1 MLRSLTGQPV
11 KKWLVD
17 PVGCR
22 TPQGNPMLTR
32 TPTFNGL
39 ANVASHL
46 RNSFAEIG
54 LVVVERVVNR
64 NHNTKVA
71 AIDLSPEAL
80 RAFLPCPGAEPAS
93 ALPGGA
99 NEPPTCPEEQQ
110 EAMLAWLRHTFA
122 ANMEGKPSAKFKV
135 GLWTPKREAL
145 VRSVRV
151 AVSGVPIL
159 PTSATPAPSAATP
172 SRTWEL
178 LMPNGERI
186 VTSDP
191 EVVEAHRRL
200 LEANVRGM
208 VMFTEQ
214 VGTFLQL
221 VAQSAETERR
231 QVALEAKARAVCG
244 LPPDHDW
251 LAPRRSNILPFQGS
265 PKP

>member
-1 MLRSLTGQPV
+1 MLRSLAGQPA
-11 KKWLVD
+11 KKWLIG

-22 TPQGNPMLTR
+22 PPPEISMLTS

-54 LVVVERVVNR
+54 LVIVERVVNR

-80 RAFLPCPGAEPAS
+80 RAFLPEPGPEPAS
-93 ALPGGA
+93 ALPDGA
-99 NEPPTCPEEQQ
+99 HEPLMRPEEQQ
-110 EAMLAWLRHTFA
+110 EAVLAWLRHTFA
-122 ANMEGKPSAKFKV
+122 ANMECKPSAKFKV

-151 AVSGVPIL
+151 AVSGLPNL
-159 PTSATPAPSAATP
+159 PTSAAPAAATP

-191 EVVEAHRRL
+191 DVVEAHRRM
-200 LEANVRGM
+200 LEFNVRGM
-208 VMFTEQ
+208 VVFTEQ

-231 QVALEAKARAVCG
+231 QVALEAKVRAVCG

-251 LAPRRSNILPFQGS
+251 LAPKRSNVLPFQGS

>member
-1 MLRSLTGQPV
+1 MLRSLTGQPA
-11 KKWLVD
+11 KKWLID
-17 PVGCR
+17 PVGCG
-22 TPQGNPMLTR
+22 TPQEIPMLTSP
-32 TPTFNGL
+32 PTFNGL
-39 ANVASHL
+39 ASVASHL

-54 LVVVERVVNR
+54 LVIVERVVNR

-80 RAFLPCPGAEPAS
+80 RAFLPAPGPEPAS
-93 ALPGGA
+93 VLPGGA
-99 NEPPTCPEEQQ
+99 QEPLMRPEEQQ

-122 ANMEGKPSAKFKV
+122 ANMEGKPTVKFKV

-151 AVSGVPIL
+151 AVSGLSNL
-159 PTSATPAPSAATP
+159 PTSAAPALAAPTP

-191 EVVEAHRRL
+191 EVVEAHHRM
-200 LEANVRGM
+200 LEFNVRGM
-208 VMFTEQ
+208 VVFTEQ

-251 LAPRRSNILPFQGS
+251 LAPRRSNILPFLGS

>member
-22 TPQGNPMLTR
+22 TLQGNPMLTH

-54 LVVVERVVNR
+54 LVIVERVVNR
-64 NHNTKVA
+64 NDNTKVA
-71 AIDLSPEAL
+71 SIELSPEAL
-80 RAFLPCPGAEPAS
+80 RAFLPVPGAEPAS
-93 ALPGGA
+93 ALPDGA
-99 NEPPTCPEEQQ
+99 NEQPACPEEQQ
-110 EAMLAWLRHTFA
+110 EALLAWLRHTFA
-122 ANMEGKPSAKFKV
+122 ANMEGKPSEKFKV
-135 GLWTPKREAL
+135 GLWRPGREAL
-145 VRSVRV
+145 VGSVRV
-151 AVSGVPIL
+151 AVSGIPVAP
-159 PTSATPAPSAATP
+159 TPAAADHAAATHT
-172 SRTWEL
+172 RTWEL

-191 EVVEAHRRL
+191 EVVEAHRRM
-200 LEANVRGM
+200 LEFNVRGM
-208 VMFTEQ
+208 VVFTEQ

-231 QVALEAKARAVCG
+231 QVALEAKVRAVCG

-251 LAPRRSNILPFQGS
+251 LAPTRSNVLPFQGS